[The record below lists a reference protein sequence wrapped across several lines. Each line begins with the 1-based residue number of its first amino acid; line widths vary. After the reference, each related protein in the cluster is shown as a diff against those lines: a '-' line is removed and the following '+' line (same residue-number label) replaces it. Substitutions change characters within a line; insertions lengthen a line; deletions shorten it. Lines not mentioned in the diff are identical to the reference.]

1 MRQTNIVKLSLCLA
15 GIANIATGCGVKKT
29 EKKSEKSEKP
39 NILLILT
46 DDQRF
51 SSIHALQE
59 KQVITP
65 NMDKLVESGTV
76 FTNAH
81 IMGSMS
87 GAVCL
92 PSRAQLMTG
101 KYLFHL
107 TDGGKNFPKEDVTLP
122 ETLKNNGYRTF
133 GTGKWHNSKDGYA
146 RSFTDGGKIFF
157 GGMSNHMQVPLHDF
171 NPEGKYKKADRYV
184 EKKFSSE
191 IFADAAIDYI
201 SDYKADNPFFMFVS
215 FTAPHDPR
223 MAPKRYVDMYDP
235 NEITLPPNYM
245 EEHPFDNGELI
256 IRDELLAPF
265 PRTKD
270 VTKKEIIAYY
280 AMLTEVDE
288 QIGRIIATLKKSG
301 KYENTIIVFGG
312 DNGLAVGQ
320 HGLMGKQNVYDH
332 SIRVPL
338 VFAGPGIEKGVKSDV
353 LCMLSDVFPTV
364 CDLTDIKTPKSI
376 DTHSLINNIKNPN
389 QKVGPYKDL
398 YFAYKSYQRGYVD
411 QEGWKMIRYNV
422 KGKET
427 VQLFNLK
434 ADPYEINNL
443 ANNPKY
449 SDRVIAMKKAMQT
462 SAKNTGDKVDFSV
475 KGWNIPEM
483 ENWKENR
490 LRRGLPIDHSA
501 AKMH

>member
-1 MRQTNIVKLSLCLA
+1 MKNNKLLKLGFCVASLANLSA
-15 GIANIATGCGVKKT
+15 GCTTPKQETK
-29 EKKSEKSEKP
+29 KSEKP

-51 SSIHALQE
+51 SSIHALGE

-107 TDGGKNFPKEDVTLP
+107 TDGGKNFPKEDITMP
-122 ETLKNNGYRTF
+122 EALKNNGYRTF

-146 RSFTDGGKIFF
+146 RSFTDGAKIFF
-157 GGMSNHMQVPLHDF
+157 GGMSNHLKVPLHDY
-171 NPEGKYKKADRYV
+171 NPKGKYKKADSYV

-191 IFADAAIDYI
+191 IFAGAAINFLEN
-201 SDYKADNPFFMFVS
+201 YKEKDPFFMYVA

-223 MAPKRYVDMYDP
+223 MAPKKYVDMYNPED
-235 NEITLPPNYM
+235 IKLPANYM
-245 EEHPFDNGELI
+245 PEHPFDNGEVI
-256 IRDELLAPF
+256 IRDELIAPF
-265 PRTKD
+265 PRTPK
-270 VTKKEIIAYY
+270 VTKNEIVAYY

-288 QIGRIIATLKKSG
+288 QIGRIMAALEKSG
-301 KYENTIIVFGG
+301 KADNTIIIFGG

-338 VFAGPGIEKGVKSDV
+338 LFAGPGIKKGVKTDV
-353 LCMLSDVFPTV
+353 LCMLSDIYPTV
-364 CDLTDIKTPKSI
+364 CDISNIKTPKSV
-376 DTHSLINNIKNPN
+376 DTHSLMENIKHPN
-389 QKVGPYKDL
+389 KAVGPYKDL
-398 YFAYKSYQRGYVD
+398 YFAYKSYQRGYVNQD
-411 QEGWKMIRYNV
+411 GWKMIRYNV
-422 KGKET
+422 KGKEK

-434 ADPYEINNL
+434 NDPFEIHDL
-443 ANNPKY
+443 SKDPKY
-449 SDRVIAMKKAMQT
+449 KEKLVAMKDKMQE
-462 SAKNTGDKVDFSV
+462 SARKTGDKVDYSV
-475 KGWNIPEM
+475 KGWNIPDM
-483 ENWKENR
+483 ENWVENR
-490 LRRGLPIDHSA
+490 TRRGLPIDASA